1 MTLSERLAN
10 DLKQAMKERDKV
22 RLSVLRMVKS
32 AMQNAAIEARREL
45 TEEEIL
51 AVVRREVKQ
60 RGETLATIAGGGR
73 EETEAEIRA
82 EIAVLQDYL
91 PAQLDEDDLRRLVL
105 KVVDTAGATSK
116 ADMGRVM
123 PLVMKQVA
131 GRADGKTVNRLVQ
144 EILAA
149 L

>member
-45 TEEEIL
+45 AEEEIL

-60 RGETLATIAGGGR
+60 RGETLATITGGGR
-73 EETEAEIRA
+73 EEAEAEIRA
-82 EIAVLQDYL
+82 EIAVLQEYL
-91 PAQLDEDDLRRLVL
+91 PAQLEEDDLRRLVL
-105 KVVDTAGATSK
+105 EVVDTAGATSK

-131 GRADGKTVNRLVQ
+131 GRADGRTVNRLVQ